1 MNIKEY
7 FTKKEKAFS
16 NRKDKNFLLTSVI
29 LGVLFLVAIA
39 IAKPQFYAFRNL
51 SSILI
56 QSSAVAIM
64 AAGQIYVMVSGGID
78 LSIPSVMMLSGCIGA
93 YTMRETENI
102 MLGVLAIMMIAI
114 LLGLFNGFSV
124 AKIGINPFVATM
136 ITMIFSN
143 GLSLRVTKSTSIP
156 VLPKFTELF
165 GKYYGPFHAN
175 IIMMLVCLIIPIGD
189 RNQKSNKNPNSTK
202 NMEQIFKKEL
212 MDFFMERHF
221 LSR

>member
-1 MNIKEY
+1 
-7 FTKKEKAFS
+7 
-16 NRKDKNFLLTSVI
+16 
-29 LGVLFLVAIA
+29 
-39 IAKPQFYAFRNL
+39 
-51 SSILI
+51 
-56 QSSAVAIM
+56 
-64 AAGQIYVMVSGGID
+64 
-78 LSIPSVMMLSGCIGA
+78 
-93 YTMRETENI
+93 MRETENI

-175 IIMMLVCLIIPIGD
+175 IIMMLVCLIILQFLLTKTAFGRSIYAIGT
-189 RNQKSNKNPNSTK
+189 NEKTAQACGIKTGKIK
-202 NMEQIFKKEL
+202 IQV
-212 MDFFMERHF
+212 F
-221 LSR
+221 LISGIMAGLAAIALTA